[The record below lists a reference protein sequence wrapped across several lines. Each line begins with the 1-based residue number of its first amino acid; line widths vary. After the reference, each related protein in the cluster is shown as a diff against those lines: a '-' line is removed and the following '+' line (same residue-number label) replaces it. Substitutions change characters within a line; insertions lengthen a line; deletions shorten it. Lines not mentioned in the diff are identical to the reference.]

1 MNNFEMWIK
10 IIYAVVGALV
20 SGIPLLLSLI
30 ATIKRFHNAKKDAL
44 DATDEAGKLQADAEA
59 AEAKLDLINY
69 AKQLI
74 TTAESTFDTVNKI
87 MKQRGESAGPIKKEV
102 VMAKLQSYATENG
115 YDFDEAE
122 WSNEVDNI
130 VKLTKEVN
138 SCN

>member
-1 MNNFEMWIK
+1 MDNFEMWIK

-30 ATIKRFHNAKKDAL
+30 ATIRRFHNAKRDAL

-115 YDFDEAE
+115 YDFDETE
-122 WSNEVDNI
+122 WSNEVDDI

-138 SCN
+138 ACD

>member
-1 MNNFEMWIK
+1 MENLEMWIK

-30 ATIKRFHNAKKDAL
+30 AAIKRFHKAKTDAL
-44 DATDEAGKLQADAEA
+44 EATDEAGKLQADAEA
-59 AEAKLDLINY
+59 AEAKLDLIDY

-74 TTAESTFDTVNKI
+74 TTAEETFDSVNKI

-115 YDFDEAE
+115 YDFDEEE
-122 WSNEVDNI
+122 WSNNVDDI
-130 VKLTKEVN
+130 VKLTREVN
-138 SCN
+138 KRD

>member
-1 MNNFEMWIK
+1 MENLEMWIK

-30 ATIKRFHNAKKDAL
+30 AAIKRFHKAKTDAL
-44 DATDEAGKLQADAEA
+44 EATDEAGKLQADAEA
-59 AEAKLDLINY
+59 AEAKLDLMDY

-74 TTAESTFDTVNKI
+74 TTAEETFDTVNKI

-115 YDFDEAE
+115 YDFDETE
-122 WSNEVDNI
+122 WSNEVDAI
-130 VKLTKEVN
+130 VQLTREVN
-138 SCN
+138 KRD